1 MFKRVQSFLIILLMF
16 QLVLGSTAW
25 MYSAHLCKMEDGC
38 DESTEMSCCMD
49 EEVVEVDDSNCSSE
63 ILVPTN
69 TSESCCFE
77 VNTYFNFPLYR
88 IFKTEVPAE
97 QLTIAFLG
105 NLSIDVIGFNHVLNQ
120 NYSQLIFE
128 DAESPPDEKGILFS
142 VFRI

>member
-1 MFKRVQSFLIILLMF
+1 MFKKGQSFLLILLMF
-16 QLVLGSTAW
+16 QLILGSTAW
-25 MYSAHLCKMEDGC
+25 MYSAQLCRMEDGC

-69 TSESCCFE
+69 STESCCFE

-88 IFKTEVPAE
+88 IFKTEIPAD

-105 NLSIDVIGFNHVLNQ
+105 NLPIDVVGFNHVLKAEH
-120 NYSQLIFE
+120 SQLSFA
-128 DAESPPDEKGILFS
+128 DSESPPDEKLVLFS

>member
-1 MFKRVQSFLIILLMF
+1 MFKKGQSFLLILLMF
-16 QLVLGSTAW
+16 QLILGSTAW

>member
-25 MYSAHLCKMEDGC
+25 MYSAHLCRMEDGC
-38 DESTEMSCCMD
+38 DESTEMTCCMD
-49 EEVVEVDDSNCSSE
+49 EEVVEVGDSNCSSE
-63 ILVPTN
+63 ILVPTS
-69 TSESCCFE
+69 TTESCCFE

-88 IFKTEVPAE
+88 IFKTEVPAD

-105 NLSIDVIGFNHVLNQ
+105 NLSIDVVGFNQVLKAEH
-120 NYSQLIFE
+120 SQLIFA